1 MTVAPRHHRL
11 LRNGP
16 RLLPPQLIA
25 SITLLHF
32 TLQGDDLDGERN
44 LIAIPLDLDLW
55 VTPVDA
61 DEIDHDYD
69 QLWPEEEEVGVCNI
83 NFRAVAS
90 FQAYH
95 SKHLRTCLLH
105 HRR

>member
-1 MTVAPRHHRL
+1 
-11 LRNGP
+11 
-16 RLLPPQLIA
+16 
-25 SITLLHF
+25 
-32 TLQGDDLDGERN
+32 
-44 LIAIPLDLDLW
+44 
-55 VTPVDA
+55 
-61 DEIDHDYD
+61 
-69 QLWPEEEEVGVCNI
+69 VGVCNI